1 MLERHEFPVLFVAGS
16 KRRRAASETLSRIV
30 AELVDLGHRVVEAET
45 LTDGR
50 ALVSSDPSFG
60 AVVLDW
66 DVSEPAGELGAR
78 AVLDAA
84 RRLSD
89 AMPVFLML
97 DHGDATGLS
106 LEVLGMAR
114 EVVLVLE
121 DTPAFIAGRIDFAW
135 RRYIETLLP
144 PFFAALVDF
153 AGTYEYSMHTPG
165 HAGGAAFR
173 KSAVGKAFYDFYGEN
188 LFRTDI
194 SVSVSEVGSLLDHSG
209 PVAEAERNAARIFG
223 AETTFFVLNGTSTAN
238 QIVAHSAIVAG
249 DVVLAD
255 RNCHKSLNYALTVT
269 DAIPVYLRP
278 ARNGYGII
286 GPIPATELSADAI
299 AASVAAHPLASHAE
313 DRAPV
318 YAVVTNSTYDGLCYD
333 AGQVSKLLGQSVP
346 RIHFDE
352 AWFAYAAFNPLYR
365 DRCAMAISMDGD
377 SPTLFATQSTH
388 KLLAAFSQASM
399 IHIRSSVRA
408 PVEAARFNEA
418 YMMHASTS
426 PFYPMIAVLD
436 VAAAMMD
443 GPSGA
448 ALTGESIGEAID
460 FRKRVSSLARAIA
473 ERDPPL
479 RGAGPTSLGEGGDDG
494 WFFGVWQPEQ
504 VSDPVT
510 GLKYA
515 FADAPDELLAT
526 EPGCWTLEPDAAW
539 HGFGAVTDGFC
550 MLDPIKVTITMPGMD
565 VTGTFAQRGIPAQI
579 VTMFL
584 DERRI
589 EIEKTGDYVLLVLF
603 SIGMT
608 RGKWGTLLDGLLA
621 FKRAYDE
628 NTPLSVAL
636 PTLVA
641 HQPERYAGLGLAD
654 LCDEMHEAL
663 RAGRMPA
670 LLDSAFDALPEA
682 KLTPADAYR
691 RLVRG
696 RSERLPLASMA
707 ERTATVMVVP
717 YPPGIPILMP
727 GESAGPADGPLL
739 SYLAAL
745 ETFDRRFPGF
755 EHDIHGVERDATGT
769 YAIECLTREAAHTN
783 GSGPGSHARPVGVG
797 AGAS

>member
-1 MLERHEFPVLFVAGS
+1 MLERHEFPVLFVAGC

-66 DVSEPAGELGAR
+66 DVSEPDGESGAR

-89 AMPVFLML
+89 EVPVFLML

-135 RRYIETLLP
+135 RRYVETLLP
-144 PFFAALVDF
+144 PFFEALVEF
-153 AGTYEYSMHTPG
+153 ANTYEYSMHTPG

-399 IHIRSSVRA
+399 IHIRSSGRA
-408 PVEAARFNEA
+408 PVEPARFNEA

-443 GPSGA
+443 GPGGSS
-448 ALTGESIGEAID
+448 LTGESISEAID
-460 FRKRVSSLARAIA
+460 FRKRISSLAQAIA
-473 ERDPPL
+473 ERD
-479 RGAGPTSLGEGGDDG
+479 GADG
-494 WFFGVWQPEQ
+494 WFFDVWQPEQ
-504 VSDPVT
+504 VSDPAT
-510 GLKYA
+510 GRQYP
-515 FADAPDELLAT
+515 FAEAPDELLAT
-526 EPGCWTLEPDAAW
+526 EPECWTLQPDAPW
-539 HGFGAVTDGFC
+539 HGFGAIADGFC

-565 VTGTFAQRGIPAQI
+565 VTGTFADRGIPAQI

-584 DERRI
+584 DEQRI
-589 EIEKTGDYVLLVLF
+589 EVEKTGDYILLVLF

-608 RGKWGTLLDGLLA
+608 KGKWGTLLDGLLG

-636 PTLVA
+636 PKLA
-641 HQPERYAGLGLAD
+641 AGHPQRYSGLGLAD
-654 LCDEMHEAL
+654 LCEEMHDAL
-663 RAGRMPA
+663 RTGRMPA
-670 LLDSAFDALPEA
+670 LLDSAFGALPEA
-682 KLTPADAYR
+682 KMTPADAYR

-696 RSERLPLASMA
+696 RSERLQLTAMA

-727 GESAGPADGPLL
+727 GESAGAADGPLL
-739 SYLAAL
+739 EYLAAL
-745 ETFDRRFPGF
+745 EVFDKRFPGF
-755 EHDIHGVERDATGT
+755 EHDIHGVERDTDGN
-769 YAIECLTREAAHTN
+769 YAIECLTREPATSASN
-783 GSGPGSHARPVGVG
+783 GSQASVTPVLAGTMAGSA
-797 AGAS
+797 

>member
-1 MLERHEFPVLFVAGS
+1 MLERHEFPVLFVAGP
-16 KRRRAASETLSRIV
+16 KRRAAASETLGRIV
-30 AELVDLGHRVVEAET
+30 DELVDLGHHVVEAET
-45 LTDGR
+45 LSDGR
-50 ALVSSDPSFG
+50 ALVGSDPSFG

-66 DVSEPAGELGAR
+66 DVSEPKGELEAR
-78 AVLDAA
+78 AVLEAA

-89 AMPVFLML
+89 RLPVFLML
-97 DHGDATGLS
+97 DHGDAAQLS
-106 LEVLGMAR
+106 LEVLAAAR

-135 RRYIETLLP
+135 RRYVDTLLP
-144 PFFAALVDF
+144 PFFGALVDF
-153 AGTYEYSMHTPG
+153 ANTYEYSMHTPG
-165 HAGGAAFR
+165 HAGGTAFR
-173 KSAVGKAFYDFYGEN
+173 KTAVGKAFYDFYGEN
-188 LFRTDI
+188 LFRTDL
-194 SVSVSEVGSLLDHSG
+194 SVSVGELGSLLDHSG
-209 PVAEAERNAARIFG
+209 CVEAAERNAARIFG

-255 RNCHKSLNYALTVT
+255 RNCHKSLNYALTIT

-278 ARNGYGII
+278 VRNGYGII
-286 GPIPATELSADAI
+286 GPIPADALDAGAV
-299 AASVAAHPLASHAE
+299 AASIAAHPLASLAP

-318 YAVVTNSTYDGLCYD
+318 YAALTNSTYDGLCYD
-333 AGQVSKLLGQSVP
+333 AGQVVARLGSSVP

-352 AWFAYAAFNPLYR
+352 AWFAYAAFNGLYR
-365 DRCAMAISMDGD
+365 DRSAMAVSVGPE

-399 IHIRSSVRA
+399 IHIRASDRA
-408 PVEAARFNEA
+408 PVEPARFNEA
-418 YMMHASTS
+418 YMMHGSTS

-443 GPSGA
+443 GPSGV

-460 FRKRVSSLARAIA
+460 FRKRISSLAQAIA
-473 ERDPPL
+473 EGSQATG
-479 RGAGPTSLGEGGDDG
+479 GADG
-494 WFFGVWQPEQ
+494 WFFGVWQPEE
-504 VSDPVT
+504 VSDPAT

-526 EPGCWTLEPDAAW
+526 EPRCWTLEPDAPW
-539 HGFGAVTDGFC
+539 HGFGAMTDGYC

-565 VTGTFAQRGIPAQI
+565 VTGTFAKRGIPAQI

-584 DERRI
+584 DEQRI

-608 RGKWGTLLDGLLA
+608 RGKWGTLLDGLLG

-636 PTLVA
+636 PKLLA
-641 HQPERYAGLGLAD
+641 AQPERYAGLGLAD
-654 LCDEMHEAL
+654 LCDQMHEAL

-670 LLDSAFDALPEA
+670 LLDSAFDALPEP

-696 RSERLPLASMA
+696 RSERLPLAAMA

-745 ETFDRRFPGF
+745 EVFDRRFPGF
-755 EHDIHGVERDATGT
+755 EHDIHGVERDAGGS
-769 YAIECLTREAAHTN
+769 YAIECLTLEPADAHTN
-783 GSGPGSHARPVGVG
+783 GFGPGSQALPVAV
-797 AGAS
+797 AGAAS